1 MDAYLEAQGVED
13 ATELTW
19 TDPLEKEVSE
29 DEDEHEE
36 EGEPTLETNTL
47 SLAELS
53 THTSCIDAWE
63 KVHTDTEIARI
74 HSASR
79 QSSHYTCPI
88 RLLYCI
94 LLLIYFNMRDAFHA
108 HGLST
113 SNLNECMTY
122 RNALQDFRMGVA
134 EHPGVEPA
142 TYQRYRAMMHA
153 ASTQCNNAHTQGSVC
168 ANAASPESDA
178 LQLANKTIKALLA
191 SQEELRAMLKIATAP
206 KQKETPD
213 MEVALPRVPQG
224 FKGTMHTSLQARIGD
239 YGNNSKRFRHP
250 SDAYPKAKRQGLYP
264 YSKPTMQG
272 ARGARK
278 SEVPA
283 PEPSP
288 GEPKGKGREP
298 SPAFSAGQPPT
309 SGVYAS
315 ASYDKTGNHA
325 EGSGERSSSVPG
337 LGKADIDNWVISED
351 EWDNL

>member
-1 MDAYLEAQGVED
+1 
-13 ATELTW
+13 
-19 TDPLEKEVSE
+19 
-29 DEDEHEE
+29 
-36 EGEPTLETNTL
+36 
-47 SLAELS
+47 
-53 THTSCIDAWE
+53 
-63 KVHTDTEIARI
+63 
-74 HSASR
+74 
-79 QSSHYTCPI
+79 
-88 RLLYCI
+88 
-94 LLLIYFNMRDAFHA
+94 MRDAFHA

-113 SNLNECMTY
+113 SDLNECMAY
-122 RNALQDFRMGVA
+122 RDALQDFRMGVA

-153 ASTQCNNAHTQGSVC
+153 ASTQRNNAHTQGSAC

-206 KQKETPD
+206 KQNETPD

-224 FKGTMHTSLQARIGD
+224 LKGTMHTSLQARIGTGDLLVLCTGD
-239 YGNNSKRFRHP
+239 YGNNSKRFRRP
-250 SDAYPKAKRQGLYP
+250 SDAYSKAKRQGPYP
-264 YSKPTMQG
+264 YSKPTTRG

-298 SPAFSAGQPPT
+298 SPAFSASQPPASSTYTNAGYDET
-309 SGVYAS
+309 S
-315 ASYDKTGNHA
+315 NHA
-325 EGSGERSSSVPG
+325 EGSGEPSSSVPG
-337 LGKADIDNWVISED
+337 LGKADIDDWVISKD